1 MTDAESEQGTEKALL
16 PMPPIASAHERS
28 NIYWAKELRM
38 NTEWMTQGN
47 CRKVAWSVFF
57 PRDGLGVPIAQKI
70 CATCHV
76 SQTCLE
82 YALENHIN
90 HGVWGGCSERERTR
104 IQRRRRTGQAVGVG

>member
-1 MTDAESEQGTEKALL
+1 MRN
-16 PMPPIASAHERS
+16 RS
-28 NIYWAKELRM
+28 RGQKRLCCLCRPLQVLTSDLTFTTFPGRM